1 MDKENRKGNLLTAFF
16 MVLICF
22 VTLIT
27 ASYAWFT
34 QNTGVVLD
42 NITINVKAKGGIQI
56 SSEAATWKTNL
67 TNEDIKAG
75 YPNHLNRI
83 PETLIA
89 VSSGGNVDTSNAYKG
104 LLQLYAGD
112 LVGGGLT
119 GYNLISTRT
128 SEYQYGTC
136 SNSSTATYE
145 TCTGIWT
152 NNNDLGDFIAFDIFI
167 EATSETPLYLTR
179 ESNAIAADADAGL
192 KNASRVAFI
201 VEGSLEN
208 GAAALDVQRLKNGTR
223 AIIWE
228 PNNNVHTASA
238 ITNGTSNYGYS
249 LGELT
254 STTVIGN
261 YQGVVSEFGIG
272 DNVPVNGNNPTY
284 FKTITPDI
292 STGTTHN
299 SVKITDIPAGV
310 TKIRVYAWIEGQDID
325 CENDASGSS
334 VTYTIAFSSKPN

>member
-1 MDKENRKGNLLTAFF
+1 MDKQNRKGNLLTAFF

-22 VTLIT
+22 ITLIT

-56 SSEAATWKTNL
+56 SSEAATWKTSL
-67 TNEDIKAG
+67 SNEDIRTG

-89 VSSGGNVDTSNAYKG
+89 VSSGGNVDTTERYRG

-112 LVGGGLT
+112 VVGGGLT

-128 SEYQYGTC
+128 SGYQYGTC
-136 SNSSTATYE
+136 SNSTTATYE
-145 TCTGIWT
+145 TCTGTWV
-152 NNNDLGDFIAFDIFI
+152 NDTTSGDFISFDIFI
-167 EATSETPLYLTR
+167 QATTETPLYLTR
-179 ESNAIAADADAGL
+179 ESNVIAADADAGL
-192 KNASRVAFI
+192 KNASRIAFI
-201 VEGSLEN
+201 VEGNLAT
-208 GAAALDVQRLKNGTR
+208 GAAALDAQRLRNGTTS
-223 AIIWE
+223 IIWE
-228 PNNNVHTASA
+228 PNNNAHTASA
-238 ITNGTSNYGYS
+238 ITNGTSNYGYT
-249 LGELT
+249 LANLNT
-254 STTVIGN
+254 STVIGN
-261 YQGVVSEFGIG
+261 YQGVISEFSIT
-272 DNVPVNGNNPTY
+272 DNVPINGNNPTY

-299 SVKITDIPAGV
+299 TIEITNLQAGV

-334 VTYTIAFSSKPN
+334 VTYTIGFSSKPN